1 MPENTVNTPSI
12 LDTKLISS
20 NFLLN
25 QGLPWSN
32 PQKITIGS
40 DEHILDTTINRGL
53 MMLLQN
59 DYYLESRRSFIF

>member
-1 MPENTVNTPSI
+1 MSYLLNSEI
-12 LDTKLISS
+12 ISS
-20 NFLLN
+20 NILLN

-59 DYYLESRRSFIF
+59 DFYLESRRAFIF